1 MQQVIIQLKD
11 LKDLETIKTFYKS
24 ADNKKFYGE
33 TKLAE
38 LKKEKD
44 QLLLKNIY
52 IKK

>member
-1 MQQVIIQLKD
+1 MQTSNNPVERLKG
-11 LKDLETIKTFYKS
+11 FRNYQNFFKS